1 MYVTDTGNNI
11 ISASINGYHYVKLL
25 SPNDPYRFKVYNS
38 ALTVPVAGN
47 GDFYSNNAG
56 AVPKVK
62 GTLPKYSYFFTYRIV
77 SSHYSSTLPYA
88 EVTDFNFS
96 KDGKVN
102 NSSIG
107 SLVFTLPKL
116 KWLIDTSNTTGFSA
130 TDLEI
135 IIGQYQNTDSNNPQT
150 VTGITNV
157 VSFPISGAI
166 TYSRNLFT
174 GGVQTDFSTATNAI
188 KITNQDYLNFVNF
201 VGSGT
206 YNSSSNPTGD
216 PSYNIVSNYKHYTY
230 NNSDPVP
237 TNLLTGNG
245 IWTIGNIIY
254 QTQVEQFRTNIQI
267 TIPSDRWNDTT
278 NPTYDPT
285 NEFITD
291 RYISEIGLVLTDAD
305 TGVNKPMIY
314 TKVAP
319 AIKKTSNLD
328 LSINLTL
335 DF

>member
-1 MYVTDTGNNI
+1 M
-11 ISASINGYHYVKLL
+11 
-25 SPNDPYRFKVYNS
+25 
-38 ALTVPVAGN
+38 
-47 GDFYSNNAG
+47 
-56 AVPKVK
+56 
-62 GTLPKYSYFFTYRIV
+62 
-77 SSHYSSTLPYA
+77 
-88 EVTDFNFS
+88 
-96 KDGKVN
+96 
-102 NSSIG
+102 
-107 SLVFTLPKL
+107 FTLPKL